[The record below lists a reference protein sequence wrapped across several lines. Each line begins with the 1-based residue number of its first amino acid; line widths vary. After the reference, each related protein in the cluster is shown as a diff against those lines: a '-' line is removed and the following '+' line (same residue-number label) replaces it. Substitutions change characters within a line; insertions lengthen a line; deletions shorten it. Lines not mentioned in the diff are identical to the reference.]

1 MGFLDSLAKS
11 VLKQATKAAV
21 STAVNNAMNGNNNNQ
36 QNTPAAQA
44 APIQQASSAQQA
56 ASAQQIAPPK
66 ADIQR
71 KVTYYTYDESEK
83 DVRIEC
89 SFMLSG
95 DFVETTT
102 GAGEIDAVYMYDPSC
117 NEDYT
122 EYSSSDSRPYFMV
135 TGDIDEVFVPVR
147 DFEQGKGIKDA
158 ISFQPIQGGRA
169 LFKAQ
174 INYYKKWIMTYYG
187 FRHKYGVQH
196 PWGFCMVYETGLKGT
211 ALENR
216 LISEL
221 DKAMASL
228 EERLLTE

>member
-1 MGFLDSLAKS
+1 MGLLDSIAKS
-11 VLKQATKAAV
+11 VLKQATKATV
-21 STAVNNAMNGNNNNQ
+21 STAVNNAMNGNNNVQ
-36 QNTPAAQA
+36 QNMSAAQ
-44 APIQQASSAQQA
+44 IAS
-56 ASAQQIAPPK
+56 PK
-66 ADIQR
+66 ADIR
-71 KVTYYTYDESEK
+71 RTVEYYTYDENEN

-95 DFVETTT
+95 DFVETST

-117 NEDYT
+117 TEDYT
-122 EYSSSDSRPYFMV
+122 DYSADDSRPYFMV

-147 DFEQGKGIKDA
+147 DFEQGNGIKDA
-158 ISFQPIQGGRA
+158 IYFQPQQGGRA

-174 INYYKKWIMTYYG
+174 INYYRKWIMTYYG

-196 PWGFCMVYETGLKGT
+196 PWGFCMVYDANLKGS
-211 ALENR
+211 ALESR

>member
-1 MGFLDSLAKS
+1 MGFFDSLAKS
-11 VLKQATKAAV
+11 VLKQATKTAV

-36 QNTPAAQA
+36 QN
-44 APIQQASSAQQA
+44 APAQQVPA
-56 ASAQQIAPPK
+56 PK
-66 ADIQR
+66 ADVR
-71 KVTYYTYDESEK
+71 RTVEYYTYDENEK

-95 DFVETTT
+95 DFVETST

-122 EYSSSDSRPYFMV
+122 PSPVGDTRPYFMIS
-135 TGDIDEVFVPVR
+135 GDIDEVYVSVN
-147 DFEQGKGIKDA
+147 DFAEGKGIKDA
-158 ISFQPIQGGRA
+158 IYVQPQQGGRA

-174 INYYKKWIMTYYG
+174 INYYKKYIMTFCG
-187 FRHKYGVQH
+187 FKHKYGVQH
-196 PWGFCMVYETGLKGT
+196 PWGFCMVYDANLKGT
-211 ALENR
+211 ALESR